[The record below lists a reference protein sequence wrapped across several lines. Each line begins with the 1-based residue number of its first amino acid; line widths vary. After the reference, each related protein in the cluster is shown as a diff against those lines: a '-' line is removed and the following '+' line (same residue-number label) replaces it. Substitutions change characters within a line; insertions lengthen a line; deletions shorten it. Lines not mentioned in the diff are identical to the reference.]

1 MFNRV
6 RFINRIMDNYDYLF
20 ERGLIVDTQEIFNED
35 LLNDMSNKDLKKL
48 DYVLNQMKKLS
59 KVDIKKKEKWY
70 IWLVL
75 KLWNLSL

>member
-6 RFINRIMDNYDYLF
+6 RFINRIMDNYDYLY
-20 ERGLIVDTQEIFNED
+20 ERGLIVDTDEIFNED

-48 DYVLNQMKKLS
+48 DYVLNQMRKLS

-70 IWLVL
+70 IWLAL
-75 KLWNLSL
+75 KLWKLS

>member
-1 MFNRV
+1 MFIKGRV
-6 RFINRIMDNYDYLF
+6 INRIMDNYDYLY
-20 ERGLIVDTQEIFNED
+20 ERGLIVDTDEIFNED
-35 LLNDMSNKDLKKL
+35 LLNDMSKKDLKKL

>member
-6 RFINRIMDNYDYLF
+6 RFINRIMDNYDYLY

-48 DYVLNQMKKLS
+48 DYVLNQMRKLS
-59 KVDIKKKEKWY
+59 KVDIKKKEK
-70 IWLVL
+70 
-75 KLWNLSL
+75 

>member
-59 KVDIKKKEKWY
+59 KVDIKKKEK
-70 IWLVL
+70 
-75 KLWNLSL
+75 

>member
-48 DYVLNQMKKLS
+48 DYVLNQMRKLS
-59 KVDIKKKEKWY
+59 KVDIKKKEK
-70 IWLVL
+70 
-75 KLWNLSL
+75 